1 MSLDY
6 DDGSLSPLG
15 PCVSLWVPVTCGGY
29 FGSGYS
35 PEYALRFAVLT
46 RGLSLGLCLDMTKK
60 TAAHVGQLTSKQKQ
74 DLGSIERLVVF
85 THEHELGPAP
95 PGSIS
100 AALISTEGLPV
111 GPPENGGPAAPLVAQ
126 MVELGGG
133 AAGGER
139 SGDELSVDSEE
150 DVERYECC
158 RSCDMEWYARMYGQ
172 EAADKA
178 YGVRGEIY

>member
-46 RGLSLGLCLDMTKK
+46 RGRGLGLCLDMTKK

-74 DLGSIERLVVF
+74 DLGEFEHLAVF

-95 PGSIS
+95 PGTSK
-100 AALISTEGLPV
+100 EGLPT

-133 AAGGER
+133 AAGGDER
-139 SGDELSVDSEE
+139 SVDSEE

-158 RSCDMEWYARMYGQ
+158 RSCDMQWYARMYGQ